1 MQLENA
7 KIKLYDFSQ
16 YDDVKAWLTHTSPK
30 NIYDVKA
37 KERLGDQSFVIEAD
51 FSLKTSLLV
60 RSRDVSEADS
70 NANIDVVPMMS
81 GDDYLIPGPS
91 VKGVLRHQAAHILRI
106 LEKSPTLLDDLM
118 GYSRDDGKKQKS
130 RFRVDEVYISPQDV
144 AAVKQ
149 TRNAIDR
156 FTGSTMDSKLFAE
169 KPLWQKRGC

>member
-1 MQLENA
+1 
-7 KIKLYDFSQ
+7 
-16 YDDVKAWLTHTSPK
+16 
-30 NIYDVKA
+30 
-37 KERLGDQSFVIEAD
+37 
-51 FSLKTSLLV
+51 
-60 RSRDVSEADS
+60 
-70 NANIDVVPMMS
+70 MMS

-144 AAVKQ
+144 AARETDAQ
-149 TRNAIDR
+149 RHRR

-169 KPLWQKRGC
+169 KPLWQKNKSRSVVTLRFAIEDCRIGKQDWRYSS